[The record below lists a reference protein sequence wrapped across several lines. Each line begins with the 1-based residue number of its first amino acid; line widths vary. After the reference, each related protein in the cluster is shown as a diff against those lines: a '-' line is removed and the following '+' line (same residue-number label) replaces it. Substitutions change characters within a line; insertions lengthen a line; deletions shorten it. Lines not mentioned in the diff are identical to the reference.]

1 MGARC
6 RLFSAVFAV
15 SLVVACATGGDEDA
29 VDSGGPSSDT
39 DTGAPHGD
47 GSSEATGSAGSGHT
61 NDSGGSGSAEDSPAD
76 EASMVD
82 NFVPPEDVYI
92 PIEVG
97 TPDSGPK
104 DAGPKDSGPKDAG
117 PKDAAPKDA
126 PVDSGPTPTCN
137 PFKIKYAMEYD
148 DLDGGATPCS
158 AGCPSGDCCWH
169 LASPPACLPK

>member
-6 RLFSAVFAV
+6 RLFSAVFSL

-29 VDSGGPSSDT
+29 VDSGGPSGDT
-39 DTGAPHGD
+39 DTGTGMPHGD
-47 GSSEATGSAGSGHT
+47 GSSEATGNAGSGHP
-61 NDSGGSGSAEDSPAD
+61 NDSGGSGSAKDSPAD
-76 EASMVD
+76 EASMLD

-92 PIEVG
+92 PIDVG
-97 TPDSGPK
+97 TPDSAPK
-104 DAGPKDSGPKDAG
+104 DGGAKDGG

-126 PVDSGPTPTCN
+126 PVESGSTPTCN
-137 PFKIKYAMEYD
+137 PFKVKYAMEYD

-169 LASPPACLPK
+169 LASPSACLPM